1 MLRIAIRCVNGSVTF
16 DPQASTTSISQD
28 GGAFIFENYD
38 TEAHQPNP
46 DDATTFGV
54 WCPDPIPAGTPQ
66 RPRPTPSI
74 LNTVSK
80 VSLIPYTDQKNT
92 NLKGSINFTT

>member
-1 MLRIAIRCVNGSVTF
+1 MLRIGIRRVNGSIIF
-16 DPQASTTSISQD
+16 DPQAATTSIGQD

-38 TEAHQPNP
+38 REPHQPNP
-46 DDATTFGV
+46 DDAAAFGV
-54 WCPDPIPAGTPQ
+54 WCPDPIPAGTPE
-66 RPRPTPSI
+66 RPTPSI